1 MARYH
6 NPKITTN
13 KNLSLVLD
21 AANPKSYTGVTT
33 SVTTTIEDP
42 YADNVSLLLN
52 GNGTNGS
59 TTFTDSSSYGHTVTA
74 NGNAQ
79 ISTTQSKFGGASMYF
94 DGSGDYLEVPPSAG
108 FDFDYGPFTV
118 EAWIYLTA
126 NGTTAAGETYWP
138 IVNKHSIYNT
148 TTSTGNNTAW
158 DFRYGPQVGNKL
170 VFVNRIQASN
180 FTQGVNVF
188 TKYSTAV
195 NLSLNTWYHVAA
207 VRDGTTLKLFLNGQD
222 VTDTNTG
229 NYDWSTINMSLDT
242 GSIGQNKVRVGRMLG
257 GSNPGTVV
265 WYAVGYIDDLR
276 ITKGIARYTSNLT
289 PPTAQLPGAE
299 TGTFASGLW
308 TGLEQCDAIRRE
320 IWPGFVPPIV
330 TDGLVLHLDAGD
342 SASYPGSGTTWTDL
356 SGNGNNGT
364 LVSMD
369 GNNYSSANGGYLDF
383 DGSSDYVQGT
393 ISSSTFTGP
402 HSICCWFYRQTVKQ
416 WAALFS
422 NNVNTTSC
430 SILTFIDTSNSLG
443 TNQSGINATSIAV
456 DLGADHLNKWIYGVI
471 TFGGVSNGSAV
482 NLYAYKD
489 GSLLTNS
496 GSLYWNMSSSS
507 SYYVGR
513 HWASAFQVH
522 DGFISQVTIYN
533 KALTQSEITQNYNA
547 LKGRYGL

>member
-1 MARYH
+1 MLGF
-6 NPKITTN
+6 NGGTIGI
-13 KNLSLVLD
+13 
-21 AANPKSYTGVTT
+21 ANTVFTGSKSN
-33 SVTTTIEDP
+33 DP
-42 YADNVSLLLN
+42 NYSSVSLLLN

-94 DGSGDYLEVPPSAG
+94 DGSGDYIDCGTDSSYAMG
-108 FDFDYGPFTV
+108 SGDFTIEGWFY
-118 EAWIYLTA
+118 YL
-126 NGTTAAGETYWP
+126 GTTNLYPSIISNNPGSWTTSAVIFHIDHASHQDKMSFWAFDHSNSTP
-138 IVNKHSIYNT
+138 IVVNTTSIIYNQWHHFAIVRSGTVLRLAYNGQIEAT
-148 TTSTGNNTAW
+148 TTISASLEFNFNLPSLRIGGGNW
-158 DFRYGPQVGNKL
+158 
-170 VFVNRIQASN
+170 
-180 FTQGVNVF
+180 
-188 TKYSTAV
+188 
-195 NLSLNTWYHVAA
+195 
-207 VRDGTTLKLFLNGQD
+207 
-222 VTDTNTG
+222 
-229 NYDWSTINMSLDT
+229 
-242 GSIGQNKVRVGRMLG
+242 G
-257 GSNPGTVV
+257 GSSVFFN
-265 WYAVGYIDDLR
+265 GYIDDLR
-276 ITKGIARYTSNLT
+276 ITKGVARYTSNFT
-289 PPTAQLPGAE
+289 PPTTQLPGGE

-308 TGLEQCDAIRRE
+308 TSSDHIKQIRNE
-320 IWPGFVPPIV
+320 LWPGLVPSIV
-330 TDGLVLHLDAGD
+330 TDGLVVHLDAGNT
-342 SASYPGSGTTWTDL
+342 ASYPGSGTTWTDL

-416 WAALFS
+416 WSALFS

-443 TNQSGINATSIAV
+443 TMQAGINATSIAV

-471 TFGGVSNGSAV
+471 TFSGVSNGSAV
-482 NLYAYKD
+482 NVYAYKD

-496 GSLYWNMSSSS
+496 GSLYWNMSSHS

-533 KALTQSEITQNYNA
+533 KALTASEVTQNFDA